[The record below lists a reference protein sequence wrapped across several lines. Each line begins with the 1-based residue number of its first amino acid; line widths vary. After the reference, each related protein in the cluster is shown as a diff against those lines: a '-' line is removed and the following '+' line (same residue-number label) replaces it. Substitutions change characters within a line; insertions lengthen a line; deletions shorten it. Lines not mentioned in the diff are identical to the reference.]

1 MIQTIAFDADD
12 TLWHNETNFAM
23 TQAEI
28 YALLRPYADE
38 TALKERLFAIETRN
52 LRLFG
57 YGAKGFTLSV
67 IETAIEISEGRVT
80 AREIQTILDAGKA
93 LLARPVEVLP
103 GVRETLEMLAG
114 KYNLMLI
121 TKGDLFHQESRI
133 AASGLG
139 DLFSALEIVSEK
151 DVPTYERVFRRYH
164 LDPETFLMVGN
175 SVRSDILPIVALGAR
190 AIYIPYEITWQHE
203 MADPTSAAHDG
214 WWELASIGKLPA
226 KLAEIEEADRRGS
239 DR

>member
-12 TLWHNETNFAM
+12 TLWHNESNFAIS
-23 TQAEI
+23 QQEI
-28 YALLRPYADE
+28 YALLSPYADE
-38 TALKERLFAIETRN
+38 ATLKERLFAIEMRN

-80 AREIQTILDAGKA
+80 AREIQVILDGGKA
-93 LLARPVEVLP
+93 LLARPVELLP
-103 GVRETLEMLAG
+103 GVRETLEDLAG
-114 KYNLMLI
+114 RYNLMLI

-139 DLFSALEIVSEK
+139 DLFAALEIVSEK
-151 DVPTYERVFRRYH
+151 DVPTYERIFRRYH
-164 LDPETFLMVGN
+164 LNPATFLMVGN
-175 SVRSDILPIVALGAR
+175 SVRSDILPIVELGAR

-203 MADPTSAAHDG
+203 VADPAHAAHDG
-214 WWELASIGKLPA
+214 WWELASISELPA
-226 KLAEIEEADRRGS
+226 RLAEMEAS
-239 DR
+239 E

>member
-12 TLWHNETNFAM
+12 TLWHSETLYAM
-23 TQAEI
+23 TQAEY

-38 TALKERLFAIETRN
+38 ETLKSRLFEIEIRN
-52 LRLFG
+52 LRVFG
-57 YGAKGFTLSV
+57 YGVKGFTLSM
-67 IETAIEISEGRVT
+67 IETALDISEGRVT
-80 AREIQTILDAGKA
+80 TQEIRTILDAGKA
-93 LLARPVEVLP
+93 LLERRVELLP
-103 GVRETLEMLAG
+103 GVRETLESLAG

-139 DLFSALEIVSEK
+139 DLFAALEVVSEK
-151 DVPTYERVFRRYH
+151 DVPTYQRVFRRYH

-175 SVRSDILPIVALGAR
+175 SVRSDILPIVELGAR

-203 MADPTSAAHDG
+203 VADPNGAAHDG
-214 WWELASIGKLPA
+214 WWELASITELPA
-226 KLAEIEEADRRGS
+226 KLAELEAQER
-239 DR
+239 

>member
-12 TLWHNETNFAM
+12 TLWHSETLYAM
-23 TQAEI
+23 TQAEY

-38 TALKERLFAIETRN
+38 EKLKARLFEIELQN
-52 LRLFG
+52 LRVFG
-57 YGAKGFTLSV
+57 YGVKGFTLSM
-67 IETAIEISEGRVT
+67 IETAIDISEGRVT
-80 AREIQTILDAGKA
+80 TREIQTILDAGKA
-93 LLARPVEVLP
+93 LLAHQVELLP
-103 GVRETLEMLAG
+103 GVRETLEGLAG

-139 DLFSALEIVSEK
+139 DLFDALEVVSEK

-164 LDPETFLMVGN
+164 LDPATFLMVGN

-203 MADPTSAAHDG
+203 VADPRGAAHDG
-214 WWELASIGKLPA
+214 WWELASITELPV
-226 KLAEIEEADRRGS
+226 KLAELEAMER
-239 DR
+239 

>member
-12 TLWHNETNFAM
+12 TLWHNETNFAV

-28 YALLRPYADE
+28 YALLRPYAE
-38 TALKERLFAIETRN
+38 ESVLKERLYAIEMAN

-57 YGAKGFTLSV
+57 YGAKGFTLSM
-67 IETAIEISEGRVT
+67 IETAIAISEGRVT

-103 GVRETLEMLAG
+103 GVRETLETLSD

-139 DLFSALEIVSEK
+139 DLFAALEIVSEK
-151 DVPTYERVFRRYH
+151 DVPTYGRVFRRYH
-164 LDPETFLMVGN
+164 LDPATFLMVGN
-175 SVRSDILPIVALGAR
+175 SVRSDILPVVELGAR

-203 MADPTSAAHDG
+203 VADPSSAAHDG
-214 WWELASIGKLPA
+214 WWELASIREVPA
-226 KLAEIEEADRRGS
+226 KLAEIEAAER
-239 DR
+239 

>member
-38 TALKERLFAIETRN
+38 TRLKERLYAIEMAN

-57 YGAKGFTLSV
+57 YGAKGFTLSM
-67 IETAIEISEGRVT
+67 IETAIEISEGRIT
-80 AREIQTILDAGKA
+80 SREIQTILDAGKA

-103 GVRETLEMLAG
+103 QVRETLETLAE

-164 LDPETFLMVGN
+164 LDPATFLMVGN
-175 SVRSDILPIVALGAR
+175 SVRSDILPIVSLGAR

-203 MADPTSAAHDG
+203 VADPTTAAHDG
-214 WWELASIGKLPA
+214 WWELASIGELLG
-226 KLAEIEEADRRGS
+226 KLAEIEAADRS
-239 DR
+239 

>member
-12 TLWHNETNFAM
+12 TLWHNETLFAV

-28 YALLRPYADE
+28 SALLRPYTDE
-38 TALKERLFAIETRN
+38 ATLQARLLETETRN

-57 YGAKGFTLSV
+57 YGAKGFTLSM
-67 IETAIEISEGRVT
+67 IETAIEVSEGRVT
-80 AREIQTILDAGKA
+80 AREIQAILDGGKA
-93 LLARPVEVLP
+93 LLAHPVELLP
-103 GVRETLEMLAG
+103 GVRETLEELAG
-114 KYNLMLI
+114 RYNLMLI

-151 DVPTYERVFRRYH
+151 DEPTYERVFRRYH
-164 LDPETFLMVGN
+164 LDPATFLMVGN
-175 SVRSDILPIVALGAR
+175 SLRSDILPVVALGAR

-203 MADPTSAAHDG
+203 VADPRAAAHDG
-214 WWELASIGKLPA
+214 WWELASIAELPG
-226 KLAEIEEADRRGS
+226 KLAELAATDR
-239 DR
+239 

>member
-12 TLWHNETNFAM
+12 TLWHNESNFAV

-38 TALKERLFAIETRN
+38 SALKERLYAIEMAN

-57 YGAKGFTLSV
+57 YGAKGFTLSM
-67 IETAIEISEGRVT
+67 IETAITISEGRVT
-80 AREIQTILDAGKA
+80 AQEIQTILDAGKA
-93 LLARPVEVLP
+93 LLSRPVEVLP
-103 GVRETLEMLAG
+103 GVRETLETLAE

-139 DLFSALEIVSEK
+139 DLFAALEIVSEK

-164 LDPETFLMVGN
+164 LDPTTFLMVGN
-175 SVRSDILPIVALGAR
+175 SVRSDILPIVELGAR

-203 MADPTSAAHDG
+203 VADPASAAHDG
-214 WWELASIGKLPA
+214 WWELASIREVPA
-226 KLAEIEEADRRGS
+226 KLAEIEAADR
-239 DR
+239 

>member
-12 TLWHNETNFAM
+12 TLWHSETLYAM
-23 TQAEI
+23 TQAEY

-38 TALKERLFAIETRN
+38 ETLKSRLFEIEMHN
-52 LRLFG
+52 LRVFG
-57 YGAKGFTLSV
+57 YGVKGFTLSM
-67 IETAIEISEGRVT
+67 IETAIDISEGRVT
-80 AREIQTILDAGKA
+80 TREIQQILDAGKA
-93 LLARPVEVLP
+93 LLTRPIELLP
-103 GVRETLEMLAG
+103 GVRETLEGLAG

-139 DLFSALEIVSEK
+139 ELFSALEIVSEK

-164 LDPETFLMVGN
+164 LDPATFLMVGN

-203 MADPTSAAHDG
+203 MADPHIAAHEG
-214 WWELASIGKLPA
+214 WWELASIAELPA
-226 KLAEIEEADRRGS
+226 KLAELEAADQ
-239 DR
+239 

>member
-12 TLWHNETNFAM
+12 TLWHNETNFAL
-23 TQAEI
+23 TQAEV
-28 YALLRPYADE
+28 YALLRPYAE
-38 TALKERLFAIETRN
+38 EAALRARLFAIEMRN

-67 IETAIEISEGRVT
+67 IETAIEVSEGRVT

-93 LLARPVEVLP
+93 LLARPVELLP
-103 GVRETLEMLAG
+103 GVRETLEALAPT
-114 KYNLMLI
+114 YNLMLI

-151 DVPTYERVFRRYH
+151 DEATYARLFRRYH
-164 LDPETFLMVGN
+164 LDPATFLMVGN
-175 SVRSDILPIVALGAR
+175 SVKSDILPVVALGAR
-190 AIYIPYEITWQHE
+190 AVYIPYEITWEHE
-203 MADPTSAAHDG
+203 VADPASAAHDG
-214 WWELASIGKLPA
+214 WWELASIAELPD
-226 KLAEIEEADRRGS
+226 KLAEIAAEER
-239 DR
+239 

>member
-28 YALLRPYADE
+28 YALLQPYADE
-38 TALKERLFAIETRN
+38 TLLKERLYAIEMAN

-57 YGAKGFTLSV
+57 YGAKGFTLSM

-80 AREIQTILDAGKA
+80 TREIQTILDAGKA

-103 GVRETLEMLAG
+103 KVRETLEALAE

-164 LDPETFLMVGN
+164 LDPATFLMVGN
-175 SVRSDILPIVALGAR
+175 SVRSDILPVVALGAR
-190 AIYIPYEITWQHE
+190 AVYIPYEITWQHE
-203 MADPTSAAHDG
+203 AADPTTAAHDG
-214 WWELASIGKLPA
+214 WWELASISELPG
-226 KLAEIEEADRRGS
+226 KLAEIETS

>member
-12 TLWHNETNFAM
+12 TLWHSETLYAM
-23 TQAEI
+23 TQAEY
-28 YALLRPYADE
+28 YALLCPYADE
-38 TALKERLFAIETRN
+38 ETLKARLFEIEMRN
-52 LRLFG
+52 LRVFG
-57 YGAKGFTLSV
+57 YGVKGFTLSM
-67 IETAIEISEGRVT
+67 IETAIDISEGRVT
-80 AREIQTILDAGKA
+80 ARETQAILDAGKA
-93 LLARPVEVLP
+93 LLTRPIELLP
-103 GVRETLEMLAG
+103 GVRETLEALAG

-164 LDPETFLMVGN
+164 LDPNTFLMVGN

-203 MADPTSAAHDG
+203 VADPHGATHDG
-214 WWELASIGKLPA
+214 WWELASITELPA
-226 KLAEIEEADRRGS
+226 KLAELEAADR
-239 DR
+239 